1 MFKKQYLTLY
11 LFFGVHTNAKLIKYY
26 LRNAPTK
33 ICSGE
38 KQQKRMEKS
47 MKNTDKRKRSTIKK
61 AVKNCAVYVA
71 AIYIAVVCA
80 ATRAIPDKF
89 TYFGESYSPV
99 WGVAEQVEA
108 GSYTAKAKLF
118 GAIPIKNVSVDVVHD
133 LKLCPVGD
141 VFGIKFFTKG
151 VIVIGTTEI
160 ECAEGFIS
168 PAEKAGIHKN
178 DIITKV
184 NGAEVNT
191 VEALAEIVEECSGKP
206 LFIQY
211 TRNGK
216 EYECELNPV
225 MSVSDKKYK
234 TGIWVRDST
243 AGIGTVTCYNPENGY
258 FMGLGHGIC
267 DIDTGELMP
276 LLRGTVV
283 DVDITEVVPGKPG
296 QPGELKGVFSYEK
309 QGALAGNTSAGV
321 YGMLDKAPYGLT
333 APLPVA
339 SRSEVKEGEA
349 SIRSNPDGKGIREYS
364 VTLSKMD
371 RRSEGTKCFVVEIT
385 DPALLSLTG
394 GIVQGMS
401 GSPIIQNGKLIGAVT
416 HVFVNDPTK
425 GYGIFIENML
435 EAAS

>member
-1 MFKKQYLTLY
+1 
-11 LFFGVHTNAKLIKYY
+11 
-26 LRNAPTK
+26 
-33 ICSGE
+33 
-38 KQQKRMEKS
+38 
-47 MKNTDKRKRSTIKK
+47 MKNTDNKTRPTIRKII
-61 AVKNCAVYVA
+61 KNCAVYIAVM
-71 AIYIAVVCA
+71 YIAVVCA
-80 ATRAIPDKF
+80 ATRAIPDKL
-89 TYFGESYSPV
+89 TYFGETSSPV
-99 WGVAEQVEA
+99 WGVAQQVET

-118 GAIPIKNVSVDVVHD
+118 GAIPIKNVSVDVIHD

-160 ECAEGFIS
+160 ECNDGFIS

-184 NGAEVNT
+184 NGTEVNT
-191 VEALAEIVEECSGKP
+191 VESLAEIVEKCSGKT

-225 MSVSDKKYK
+225 MSVTDKKYK

-243 AGIGTVTCYNPENGY
+243 AGIGTITCYNPENGY

-296 QPGELKGVFSYEK
+296 QPGELKGIFSYEK
-309 QGALAGNTSAGV
+309 QGALTGNTSAGV
-321 YGMLDKAPYGLT
+321 CGILDKKPNGLPS
-333 APLPVA
+333 ALPVA
-339 SRSEVKEGEA
+339 SRTEVTEGQA
-349 SIRSNPDGKGIREYS
+349 SIRSNPDGKGVKEYT
-364 VTLSKMD
+364 VELSKVD

-385 DPALLSLTG
+385 DPELLALTG

-401 GSPIIQNGKLIGAVT
+401 GSPIIQNGKLVGAVT
-416 HVFVNDPTK
+416 HVFVNDPTR

-435 EAAS
+435 SEAGKIK